1 MVRATVD
8 IWVKPENEEIW
19 RQGDPTV
26 TLTTLCET
34 IYYAKNES
42 FNKLRA
48 YLRNN
53 QITDCYYEVII
64 EEDNKYV
71 DSDEG
76 YLENG
81 VFYLA

>member
-1 MVRATVD
+1 MVRVTVD
-8 IWVKPENEEIW
+8 IYVKPE
-19 RQGDPTV
+19 QGEVWEQQEPSV

-34 IYYAKNES
+34 IYYGKNES

-53 QITDCYYEVII
+53 QITDCYYEVTI
-64 EEDNKYV
+64 EENNKYV
-71 DSDEG
+71 DSDAG